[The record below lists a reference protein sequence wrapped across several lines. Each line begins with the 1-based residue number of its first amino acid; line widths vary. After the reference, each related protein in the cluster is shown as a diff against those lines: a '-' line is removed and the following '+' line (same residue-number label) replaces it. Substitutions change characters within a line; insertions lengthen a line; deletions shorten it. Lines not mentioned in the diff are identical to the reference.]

1 MKTYTYAA
9 YEKGGEKLC
18 IAMANSAKALG
29 EMLGITAGAV
39 WQKANGYYSQA
50 RSPYYITRVPSDEK
64 STSVFTPVIQSVKSV
79 EVQKRPAP
87 VAVARENDKP
97 FSEICKAVRAH
108 MCINQADFA
117 NILFSNAKEVSLMEH
132 GYIPTDDRKIEK
144 VKKIA
149 RRIGV
154 I

>member
-1 MKTYTYAA
+1 MNEKYTYAA

-18 IAMANSAKALG
+18 IAMANSARALG

-39 WQKANGYYSQA
+39 FQKVTGYRDQSRSKYFVTRTPSNG
-50 RSPYYITRVPSDEK
+50 K
-64 STSVFTPVIQSVKSV
+64 STSVFTPIIQSAKSV
-79 EVQKRPAP
+79 TAQNGSRDE
-87 VAVARENDKP
+87 KP
-97 FSEICKAVRAH
+97 FNEVCKAVRDH
-108 MCINQADFA
+108 MGISQADFA
-117 NILFSNAKEVSLMEH
+117 RIIFSNSCEVSLMEH
-132 GYIPTDDRKIEK
+132 GYIPSDDRKIAK